1 MSNNAPSIIAMQ
13 FSSVLLNLF
22 AFLSTAS
29 AAPTQ
34 TIEERHILEETF
46 ILPRQAQNIP
56 QLLSLAS
63 LAGITLPTDPAAL
76 LSLAPVAANLQ
87 SYLPTSSVL
96 SVLQT
101 AAPPDFI
108 SNVVNDP
115 VYAMSFQSAFAA
127 GSSPSWFLNLPS
139 DVKKYLHTYSGY
151 GDVATAVGGIESANT
166 GATSVAT
173 MTSSATSATGS
184 GSRSASEDSR
194 TSAGAQSTT
203 PAEEPSS
210 AGTRSIAP
218 LAMGLAGAMGVLG
231 FAIVL

>member
-1 MSNNAPSIIAMQ
+1 MHSQ
-13 FSSVLLNLF
+13 FSSVLLTLL
-22 AFLSTAS
+22 AFLSAAS
-29 AAPTQ
+29 AAPSQ

-127 GSSPSWFLNLPS
+127 GSSPSWFLNLPT

-166 GATSVAT
+166 GATSMAT
-173 MTSSATSATGS
+173 MTSSATSATGG
-184 GSRSASEDSR
+184 GSSSASEDSR

-203 PAEEPSS
+203 PAGEPSS
-210 AGTRSIAP
+210 AGARSIAP

>member
-1 MSNNAPSIIAMQ
+1 MRSPI
-13 FSSVLLNLF
+13 SSTLLTLLT
-22 AFLSTAS
+22 FLSTAS
-29 AAPTQ
+29 TAPTQ
-34 TIEERHILEETF
+34 TIEERHILEELI

-76 LSLAPVAANLQ
+76 LSLGPVAARLQ

-101 AAPPDFI
+101 AAPSDFI

-115 VYAMSFQSAFAA
+115 VYANSFQSAFAA

-151 GDVATAVGGIESANT
+151 GDVATAVGRIDSANSE
-166 GATSVAT
+166 ATSSAT
-173 MTSSATSATGS
+173 MTSSSSTSTAESSSTENEDSAT
-184 GSRSASEDSR
+184 A
-194 TSAGAQSTT
+194 AGAQSTT
-203 PAEEPSS
+203 PADDSESG
-210 AGTRSIAP
+210 AARFAAP
-218 LAMGLAGAMGVLG
+218 LVLGLAGAAGVLG
-231 FAIVL
+231 LAIVL

>member
-1 MSNNAPSIIAMQ
+1 MHSQSSSI
-13 FSSVLLNLF
+13 LLTLL
-22 AFLSTAS
+22 AFLSAAS
-29 AAPTQ
+29 TAPTQ

-127 GSSPSWFLNLPS
+127 GSSPSWFLNLPT

-166 GATSVAT
+166 GTTSVAT
-173 MTSSATSATGS
+173 MTSSATSSTGGGSSSAT
-184 GSRSASEDSR
+184 
-194 TSAGAQSTT
+194 AGAQSTT
-203 PAEEPSS
+203 PVGEASS
-210 AGTRSIAP
+210 AGARSIAP
-218 LAMGLAGAMGVLG
+218 LAMGLAGAVGFLGLAMVL
-231 FAIVL
+231 